1 MSSILYYSNYC
12 NHSKA
17 LLQQLSKTQVA
28 KEIHFIC
35 IDNRVKDQTGK
46 TLIVL
51 QNGEKIVMPPNV
63 TKVPALLLL
72 KENYRVIYGEDITK
86 HLRPRQVEV
95 TKQAT
100 FNNMEPMAFA
110 FGGFSSSVTSDNYS
124 FFDMD
129 PEELKAGGDGGTRQ
143 MHGYA
148 AINGDFRINAPD
160 EDDKQQYTGSNDLG
174 LGKIKD
180 GDKTMEAYQRQR
192 DADLANISYRTGP

>member
-17 LLQQLSKTQVA
+17 LLQQLSKSDVA

-35 IDNRVKDQTGK
+35 IDNRVKDQSGK

-72 KENYRVIYGEDITK
+72 KENYRVIYGEDITR
-86 HLRPRQVEV
+86 HLKPRQVETV
-95 TKQAT
+95 KQAT

-110 FGGFSSSVTSDNYS
+110 FGGFSQTVASDNYS
-124 FFDMD
+124 FLDMD
-129 PEELKAGGDGGTRQ
+129 SEDLKASGNGGLRQ

-148 AINGDFRINAPD
+148 TINGDFTIPTPD
-160 EDDKQQYTGSNDLG
+160 EGGQYTSSSD

-180 GDKTMEAYQRQR
+180 GDKAMEAYQRQR
-192 DADLANISYRTGP
+192 DNDLANINYRTMPK

>member
-17 LLQQLSKTQVA
+17 LLQQLSKSDVA

-35 IDNRVKDQTGK
+35 IDNRVKDLSGK

-72 KENYRVIYGEDITK
+72 KENYRVIYGEEITR
-86 HLRPRQVEV
+86 HLKPRQVESV
-95 TKQAT
+95 KQAT

-110 FGGFSSSVTSDNYS
+110 FGGFSQTVASDNYS
-124 FFDMD
+124 FLDMD
-129 PEELKAGGDGGTRQ
+129 AEDLKAGGNGGMRQ

-148 AINGDFRINAPD
+148 TISGDFTIPTPD
-160 EDDKQQYTGSNDLG
+160 EGGQYTSSSD

-180 GDKTMEAYQRQR
+180 GDKAMEAYQRQR
-192 DADLANISYRTGP
+192 DADISNINYRTMPK